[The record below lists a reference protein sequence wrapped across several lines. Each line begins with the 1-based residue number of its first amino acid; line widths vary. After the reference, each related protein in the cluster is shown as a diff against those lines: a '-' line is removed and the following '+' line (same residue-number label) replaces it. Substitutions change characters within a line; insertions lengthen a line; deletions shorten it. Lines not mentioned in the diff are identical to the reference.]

1 MESDF
6 VMVFRPPFESTL
18 PYRHSSGRSSSLCW
32 CECACD
38 GALMD
43 RMNMAL
49 SADDGAA
56 LIDRNSISSDGD
68 RIERR
73 NIPSPAEGDLKDL

>member
-1 MESDF
+1 
-6 VMVFRPPFESTL
+6 
-18 PYRHSSGRSSSLCW
+18 
-32 CECACD
+32 
-38 GALMD
+38 
-43 RMNMAL
+43 MAL